1 MAGSE
6 VCLARLIDFE
16 VIWSQVMRKKDEQW
30 AIFWCSLLRPVLFE
44 HGRGEGSTHRFLK
57 ELSQKEVAFPD
68 GTYRRPSLSTLKR
81 KLRKYRCEGF
91 DALARKTRN
100 DRGRPRAAP
109 REVIDRAVAIK
120 QDLPTRSSETINRFL
135 QAEYGL
141 TLPNSTLYRHLKDAG
156 VTRIKLGMDRK
167 KVRKRWSRNHTHDL
181 WLGDFEEGPYV
192 TLEAQRVVPT
202 HLSAFIDCHSRW
214 IVSARYYVKQDLDI
228 LIDTLL
234 RAWAVHGASRQL
246 YVDNAKVYHSQALA
260 SACLRLGIDLI
271 HRTAGDAPPGGL
283 IERFFATVQ
292 SQFESEVRA
301 GPILSLSQLNRAF
314 SAWLTV
320 SYHQRINADTGQS
333 PQQRYHSGLT
343 VLRKVDTTEAIRS
356 FMKTVTRQVHRD
368 FCDIQLN
375 GRFYRVDRA
384 LRGDKVQ
391 VRYDP
396 YSTME
401 TVLIYSLK
409 DVYLGEG
416 YLHQRHSGDRPG
428 PEAPACKAQYSYLD
442 MLIRQHEQL
451 LNNQAAGIDYR
462 AFTQPRAWSFAAFV
476 QTFGALLGRKGGLS
490 AFTADELERLK
501 KTYNR
506 STGLAE
512 SILIKAFKKASDHDI
527 YSILNQLEHLLTFR
541 KDS

>member
-1 MAGSE
+1 MK
-6 VCLARLIDFE
+6 

-44 HGRGEGSTHRFLK
+44 HGPKEISTNRFLK
-57 ELSQKEVAFPD
+57 ELAQKKVAFPD

-81 KLRKYRCEGF
+81 KLRKYRKEGF
-91 DALARKTRN
+91 DALARKARS
-100 DRGRPRAAP
+100 DRGKPRTVP
-109 REVIDRAVAIK
+109 KEVIERAVAIK
-120 QDLPTRSSETINRFL
+120 RDLPTRSSETINKFL

-141 TLPNSTLYRHLKDAG
+141 TLPDSTLYRHLKEAG
-156 VTRIKLGMDRK
+156 ATRIKLGIDRK
-167 KVRKRWSRNHTHDL
+167 KIRKRWSRNYTHDL
-181 WLGDFEEGPYV
+181 WVGDFEEGPYV
-192 TLEAQRVVPT
+192 VLDSNQVVQT

-214 IVSARYYVKQDLDI
+214 IVSARYYFKQDLDI

-234 RAWAVHGASRQL
+234 RGWAVYGASKQL
-246 YVDNAKVYHSQALA
+246 YVDNAKVYHSHALN

-283 IERFFATVQ
+283 IERFFGTVQ
-292 SQFESEVRA
+292 SQFEPEVRA
-301 GPILSLSQLNRAF
+301 GEILTVAQLNRAF

-320 SYHQRINADTGQS
+320 SYHERINADTTQT
-333 PQQRYHSGLT
+333 PKQRYHDGLT

-356 FMKTVTRQVHRD
+356 FMKIVTRHVHRD

-375 GRFYRVDRA
+375 GRFYRVDRI

-396 YSTME
+396 YSAME
-401 TVLIYSLK
+401 SVMIYSLK

-416 YLHQRHSGDRPG
+416 RQHDRQTGDRPG
-428 PEAPACKAQYSYLD
+428 PETSPAKVQYSYLD

-451 LNNQAAGIDYR
+451 LNSQTAGIDYR
-462 AFTQPRAWSFAAFV
+462 SVAAARVWPFMAFAQAFAR
-476 QTFGALLGRKGGLS
+476 LLGRKGGLS
-490 AFTADELERLK
+490 AFNAGELERLK

-506 STGLAE
+506 STSLDE
-512 SILIKAFKKASDHDI
+512 SVLTKAFQKASVKDLGG
-527 YSILNQLEHLLTFR
+527 ILNQLEHLLTFR
-541 KDS
+541 KDI